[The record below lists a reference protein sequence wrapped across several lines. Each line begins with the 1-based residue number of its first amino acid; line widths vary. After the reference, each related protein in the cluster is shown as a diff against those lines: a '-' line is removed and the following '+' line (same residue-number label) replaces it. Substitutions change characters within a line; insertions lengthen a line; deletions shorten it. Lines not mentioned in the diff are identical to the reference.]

1 VIGIKALGQ
10 AGKLVGARSMH
21 DFRAAALRTPHC
33 RAAAAASTDNNNPR
47 TDNITI

>member
-21 DFRAAALRTPHC
+21 DFRSAARRTPHC
-33 RAAAAASTDNNNPR
+33 RAAAAASTGNNNPR
-47 TDNITI
+47 TDNVTV